1 MRTKDYLYFS
11 FILEFNNYGWLSS
24 VINNINLGKNF
35 DICLQYLIIY
45 ISIIFIIKL
54 FAHVYIYRYIS
65 VFNFTFLW

>member
-45 ISIIFIIKL
+45 IYL
-54 FAHVYIYRYIS
+54 
-65 VFNFTFLW
+65 